1 MEYTWVLFHL
11 LLCDRLNSSWAGTAT
26 VPADHVSRPPKEC
39 HIVTSFQLVALTVI
53 AVAKVTVVID
63 MPSSDEIPV
72 IERAEA
78 NLPKYADIKA
88 RHSRRLQEDS
98 HSTAHS
104 KSHVGCL
111 RDEGLRGARP
121 SIPGGS
127 PHANRGASN
136 AFKEG

>member
-1 MEYTWVLFHL
+1 M
-11 LLCDRLNSSWAGTAT
+11 
-26 VPADHVSRPPKEC
+26 
-39 HIVTSFQLVALTVI
+39 TSFQLVALTVI

-72 IERAEA
+72 IERAEV
-78 NLPKYADIKA
+78 NIPNYAGSKA
-88 RHSRRLQEDS
+88 RHSRRLPEDT
-98 HSTAHS
+98 HSTAHN
-104 KSHVGCL
+104 KSHIGRL
-111 RDEGLRGARP
+111 QDERRQGARP